1 LGVFIGA
8 LQLLLDRGPIKDWFD
23 SGEIRLEALVSSLAL
38 YLFIVHTLTA
48 ERPFIRL
55 AMYRDRNFLT
65 GNVMI
70 FVVGIVLFATLAL
83 LPPLLQGLLGY
94 TAFQAGIVTAPRG
107 TGTLIAML
115 FVGRLMGRVDVRLV
129 IASGFA
135 LTAISL
141 WQMSHFSLQVDM
153 APLIWSGAIQ
163 GLGTGIVYV
172 PMAALSFATLPA
184 LMRNEGTALF
194 NLVRNLGSSIG
205 ISTVQAL
212 LVRNTQLVHASLSA
226 HLTPFAMAMHGFPA
240 VPGLRSMA
248 ALNAQVTAQAAMVA
262 YLDDFYFMLV
272 LTVLVIP
279 LLLLVRTARAPVGAK
294 DVVLD

>member
-1 LGVFIGA
+1 
-8 LQLLLDRGPIKDWFD
+8 
-23 SGEIRLEALVSSLAL
+23 
-38 YLFIVHTLTA
+38 
-48 ERPFIRL
+48 
-55 AMYRDRNFLT
+55 MYRDRNFLT
-65 GNVMI
+65 GNVLI

-94 TAFQAGIVTAPRG
+94 TAFQAGVVTAPRG
-107 TGTLIAML
+107 LGTLIAML
-115 FVGRLMGRVDVRLV
+115 FIGRLMGRVDVRLI

-141 WQMSHFSLQVDM
+141 WQMSHFSLQVNM

-184 LMRNEGTALF
+184 VMRNEGTALF

-226 HLTPFAMAMHGFPA
+226 RLTPLFLAMHGVHA
-240 VPGLRSMA
+240 GRGIHAGA
-248 ALNAQVTAQAAMVA
+248 ALNAEVTTQAAMVA
-262 YLDDFYFMLV
+262 YLDDFYFMLL
-272 LTVLVIP
+272 LTLLVIP
-279 LLLLVRTARAPVGAK
+279 LLLLVRTARAPAGAK